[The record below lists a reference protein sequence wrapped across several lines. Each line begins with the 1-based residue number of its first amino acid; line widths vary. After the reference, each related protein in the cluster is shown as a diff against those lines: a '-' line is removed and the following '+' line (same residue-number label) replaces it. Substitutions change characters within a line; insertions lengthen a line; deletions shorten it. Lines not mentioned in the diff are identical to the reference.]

1 MFRDGSC
8 HHISVLSS
16 VSASYKGISDLA
28 SRFEFTSRYKD
39 IARDLDANL
48 AEADM
53 ESFKTEDIHALLM
66 TDLPHDALMDDIT
79 HDVSSLLVFIHL
91 NPNPI
96 SKNDSFWNR
105 ILKGYL

>member
-1 MFRDGSC
+1 
-8 HHISVLSS
+8 VLSS

-28 SRFEFTSRYKD
+28 ARFEFTSRYND

-66 TDLPHDALMDDIT
+66 TANLPRDTISDDRT
-79 HDVSSLLVFIHL
+79 HDVSA
-91 NPNPI
+91 
-96 SKNDSFWNR
+96 
-105 ILKGYL
+105 Y